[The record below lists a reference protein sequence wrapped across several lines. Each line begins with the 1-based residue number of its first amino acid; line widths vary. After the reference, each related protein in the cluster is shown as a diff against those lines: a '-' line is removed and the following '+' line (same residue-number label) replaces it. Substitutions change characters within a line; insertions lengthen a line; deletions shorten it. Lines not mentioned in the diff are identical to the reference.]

1 MRYKQIYNKIEELKR
16 SVDNFSIGHSLLG
29 EEITGFHVGSYLG
42 KQLLLTAGIHAREYI
57 STLFLLKEIP
67 FLAKK
72 KVNAYIVPL
81 LNPDGVRLVMDGT
94 RFVRDRKLRRFL
106 IDINGSRNFDRWK
119 ANLNGVDLNVNF
131 DADWGGGKCN
141 QRKLARENFVGHF
154 PCSEIEN
161 INIVNFLKHT
171 KISGSLA
178 FHSKGEVMYYGFKMK
193 GARLKKEQRLGL
205 TLAKINGYELVK
217 TKHSSGGLT
226 DYIVSKYDVPSF
238 TVELGAEELSHPIG
252 EKFLPEIYEL
262 NKNLP
267 TEFFKLLEIFD

>member
-1 MRYKQIYNKIEELKR
+1 MRYKQIYNKIETLKH
-16 SVDNFSIGHSLLG
+16 SFDNFQIGHSLLG
-29 EEITGFHVGSYLG
+29 EEIICFHVGNYSG

-72 KVNAYIVPL
+72 KMNAYIIPL
-81 LNPDGVRLVMDGT
+81 LNPDGARLVMDGA
-94 RFVRDRKLRRFL
+94 RFVKDRKLRRFL
-106 IDINGSRNFDRWK
+106 VDVNGGRNFDKWK

-131 DADWGGGKCN
+131 DADWGGGKHN
-141 QRKLARENFVGHF
+141 QRKLARENFIGHF

-161 INIVNFLKHT
+161 INIVNFLNRT
-171 KISGSLA
+171 KISGSIA

-193 GARLKKEQRLGL
+193 GERLKKEQRLGL
-205 TLAKINGYELVK
+205 ALAKINGYELVK

-226 DYIVSKYDVPSF
+226 DYIVSKYGVPSF
-238 TVELGAEELSHPIG
+238 TVELGSEELTHPIG
-252 EKFLPEIYEL
+252 ERFLPEIFEL